1 MTAPVRVEDVGTGP
15 PRRIAAG
22 LATTVLAA
30 LVLVELHVYWVM
42 GRMMTDLEARQLESV
57 ADNATVRA
65 AQQQVVST
73 ADRVTVIALVLVV
86 VAPVLGSI
94 AGRRRYWTYPLLVV
108 VAAAVAIWLLNAHA
122 VDVITS
128 FDR

>member
-1 MTAPVRVEDVGTGP
+1 MTAPVRVEDVGTGT

-30 LVLVELHVYWVM
+30 LVLVELNVYWVM
-42 GRMMTDLEARQLESV
+42 GRMMTDLEARQVESV

-73 ADRVTVIALVLVV
+73 ADRVTVIASVLVV
-86 VAPVLGSI
+86 VVPVLGSI

-128 FDR
+128 FGA